1 MLVALGRVAG
11 LLAAA
16 TFLLVLL
23 ASLYC
28 LLLFLRQLSNEL
40 CLLGGHVRKR
50 HIHPVYV
57 QLHCIRNL
65 FLLQRVL

>member
-1 MLVALGRVAG
+1 MFVALGRVAV
-11 LLAAA
+11 LFAAA
-16 TFLLVLL
+16 TVLPVL
-23 ASLYC
+23 FASLNC

-40 CLLGGHVRKR
+40 CLLGRDVRKR

-65 FLLQRVL
+65 LLLQ